1 MRSAAIVARL
11 DISERCAD
19 NARNLLASQV
29 PRAAVARV
37 LAKAARAVE
46 TQTKCHCCGQVGHRR
61 PDCKRRNESCSL
73 CGKRE
78 HLSHVCRSSGGN
90 ASARAVEVEPAE
102 PEEEREIQHVWA
114 LSVCDISG
122 IPLDVLSVC
131 DNSQLPSD
139 ESGNLLNM
147 IMDSGVEEH
156 VVSLADCKSLG
167 EPLLKPA
174 QVRLRRATGDDMGV
188 SDSFVVRGWCDNQM
202 VELTALVATRAT
214 RSVCSATK
222 LVSAGYSIEMRPTQS
237 VLRRSGGGCIS
248 ASTLR

>member
-78 HLSHVCRSSGGN
+78 HLSHVDLLVGTQVLGLSRWNPLSL
-90 ASARAVEVEPAE
+90 RR
-102 PEEEREIQHVWA
+102 REKNSTRVGTVSLRHFWNPVGRF
-114 LSVCDISG
+114 V
-122 IPLDVLSVC
+122 VC

-156 VVSLADCKSLG
+156 VVSLADSKSLG

-174 QVRLRRATGDDMGV
+174 
-188 SDSFVVRGWCDNQM
+188 
-202 VELTALVATRAT
+202 
-214 RSVCSATK
+214 
-222 LVSAGYSIEMRPTQS
+222 
-237 VLRRSGGGCIS
+237 
-248 ASTLR
+248 